1 VVLGL
6 RFAGAPR
13 PLEDPRLFEDEIFGE
28 LSKTQLFEI
37 IKDST
42 ALIATH
48 PRGGLQMKC
57 LLRK

>member
-1 VVLGL
+1 MVLGL

-28 LSKTQLFEI
+28 PSKTQLFEI

-48 PRGGLQMKC
+48 PCGGLQMK
-57 LLRK
+57 